1 MTRVRPPSITRG
13 SAQEVH
19 DLRLIVRNQTEFIV
33 RWLPDGTRLWVN
45 PRYCEYFGVTFEQ
58 AVGTKF
64 FDLVSEQAV
73 PDILRQVL
81 ALTPAQPEMTEIHLA
96 VRGDGGQRWQ
106 EWTSRGVFDGR
117 GQLVEVQSSGRDV
130 NERKEA
136 ELQLRTALQ
145 EFEQLRDQLRAE
157 RDYLQDE
164 ILETTGTAGLLG
176 ADSGLRGVM
185 DQVSRVSQLD
195 TAVLLEGETGTG
207 KELVARTIHAMSRR
221 SAHPLIKV
229 DCGAL
234 PASLIEAELFGHE
247 RGAFTGA
254 VSARTGRFDLADRGT
269 IFLDEIGELPLDL
282 QVKLLR
288 VLQDGEFER
297 VGSSRTRR
305 VSARCIAA
313 TNRDL
318 RACVAQGTFRSDLYY
333 RLAVFPVVIPPLRE
347 RRQDIP
353 LLARHFLER
362 ASRQAGHT
370 VDSIPPSVMSA
381 LLDYEWPGN
390 VRELQSVIERGVIL
404 SRGRALDVTGAM
416 LPGVSPP
423 PVGRQTT
430 ETFDDVERQAILQA
444 LRATGGVVAGA
455 GGAATRLGLKRTT
468 LHSKMKRLGIAR
480 PRF

>member
-1 MTRVRPPSITRG
+1 
-13 SAQEVH
+13 
-19 DLRLIVRNQTEFIV
+19 
-33 RWLPDGTRLWVN
+33 
-45 PRYCEYFGVTFEQ
+45 
-58 AVGTKF
+58 
-64 FDLVSEQAV
+64 
-73 PDILRQVL
+73 
-81 ALTPAQPEMTEIHLA
+81 
-96 VRGDGGQRWQ
+96 
-106 EWTSRGVFDGR
+106 
-117 GQLVEVQSSGRDV
+117 
-130 NERKEA
+130 
-136 ELQLRTALQ
+136 
-145 EFEQLRDQLRAE
+145 
-157 RDYLQDE
+157 
-164 ILETTGTAGLLG
+164 
-176 ADSGLRGVM
+176 
-185 DQVSRVSQLD
+185 
-195 TAVLLEGETGTG
+195 
-207 KELVARTIHAMSRR
+207 
-221 SAHPLIKV
+221 
-229 DCGAL
+229 
-234 PASLIEAELFGHE
+234 
-247 RGAFTGA
+247 
-254 VSARTGRFDLADRGT
+254 
-269 IFLDEIGELPLDL
+269 
-282 QVKLLR
+282 
-288 VLQDGEFER
+288 
-297 VGSSRTRR
+297 
-305 VSARCIAA
+305 
-313 TNRDL
+313 
-318 RACVAQGTFRSDLYY
+318 VAQGTFRSDLYY